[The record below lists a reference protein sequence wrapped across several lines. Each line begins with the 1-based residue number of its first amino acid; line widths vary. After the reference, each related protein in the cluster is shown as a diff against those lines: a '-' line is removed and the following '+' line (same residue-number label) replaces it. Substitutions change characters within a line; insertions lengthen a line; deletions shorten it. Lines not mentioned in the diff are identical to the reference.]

1 MDIFS
6 TFDVEPVVKIK
17 KLRLNYEVRFSYD
30 ENLINFLKTLPKD
43 HHQTKLDV
51 LNYEGA
57 VIQDWYHL
65 LNESGIYKLIKYLDQ
80 INKKYEFD
88 NLKEEEI
95 QILLNKKETKETS
108 IENALKLKG
117 EDIDVEGIDFSFM
130 KKPPY
135 DYQKQAVLFFE

>member
-80 INKKYEFD
+80 INKKYECD
-88 NLKEEEI
+88 N
-95 QILLNKKETKETS
+95 
-108 IENALKLKG
+108 
-117 EDIDVEGIDFSFM
+117 
-130 KKPPY
+130 
-135 DYQKQAVLFFE
+135 